1 MIATENTRITLYVV
15 VNKNVLTFRLIEMD
29 EALET
34 LDAAI
39 EYKNESIQ
47 NRQHN
52 LRKSVLFSQVMYVQ
66 PFSAA
71 SSLQY
76 LHVFDSLQ
84 QLAGLYSSNT

>member
-1 MIATENTRITLYVV
+1 MYVP
-15 VNKNVLTFRLIEMD
+15 VNEGVLIFRLIEMD

-52 LRKSVLFSQVMYVQ
+52 LRKSVLLSQVMHVQ
-66 PFSAA
+66 PFWGAA
-71 SSLQY
+71 SLQY
-76 LHVFDSLQ
+76 LHLFDSLQ
-84 QLAGLYSSNT
+84 

>member
-1 MIATENTRITLYVV
+1 MLYVP
-15 VNKNVLTFRLIEMD
+15 VNEGVLTFRLIEMD

-52 LRKSVLFSQVMYVQ
+52 LRKSVLLSQVIHVQ
-66 PFSAA
+66 PF
-71 SSLQY
+71 
-76 LHVFDSLQ
+76 
-84 QLAGLYSSNT
+84 